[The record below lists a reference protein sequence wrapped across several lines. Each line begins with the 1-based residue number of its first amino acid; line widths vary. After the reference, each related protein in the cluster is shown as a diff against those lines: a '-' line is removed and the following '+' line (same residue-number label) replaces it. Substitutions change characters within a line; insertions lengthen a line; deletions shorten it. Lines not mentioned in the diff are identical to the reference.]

1 MQEVVK
7 KEVVKL
13 MDAGII
19 YPISDSSWV
28 SPVQVVPKKGGMT
41 VVKNDKNELI
51 PTRTVTGW
59 RDHFP
64 LPFIDQMLE
73 RLSGHDY
80 YCFLDGYSGYNQIP
94 LAPEDQE
101 KTTFTC
107 PYEGIVLGHRISV
120 KGIEV
125 DQAKIDVIKKLPPP
139 TNIKGVRSFL
149 GHAGFYRRFIKDFSK
164 ITKPFCELLVKDA
177 VFDFSKDCLL
187 AFETL
192 KEKLISSPIIVAPDW
207 ELPFTLMC
215 DASDYAIGAVLGQR
229 KGKIFHVIYYASK
242 VLNDAQL
249 NYATTEKELLAVVY
263 AFDKFR
269 SYLIGS
275 KVIVYTDHSALRY
288 LFAKKDAKP
297 RLLRWILLLQEFDLE
312 IKDKKGTENVI
323 ADHLSRMNHVQPNE
337 EIDGDINEIFSNEQL
352 LAVGEAPWYADI
364 VNYLAK
370 GTPPP
375 ELSYQGKKKFF
386 ADIKIIRRCVP
397 EEEMESILQH
407 CHSREVGGHFGATKT
422 AAKVLQSG
430 FHWPTLFKD
439 AYNFVWH
446 YRQMI
451 LDGQVE
457 VSNRELKRIL
467 EKTVNSSR
475 KDWSSKLDDALW
487 AYRTAFKT
495 PIGMSPYQLV
505 YGKSCHL
512 PVELEHKSYWATKLL
527 NFDLQAAGEK
537 RLLQMNEMEE
547 FRNNA
552 YENAKIYKEKTKK
565 WHDRHIQK
573 RGF

>member
-1 MQEVVK
+1 
-7 KEVVKL
+7 
-13 MDAGII
+13 
-19 YPISDSSWV
+19 
-28 SPVQVVPKKGGMT
+28 MT

-59 RDHFP
+59 RVCIDYRKLNDATRKDHFP
-64 LPFIDQMLE
+64 LPFIDQMVE
-73 RLSGHDY
+73 RLSGHEY
-80 YCFLDGYSGYNQIP
+80 YCFLDGYSGYNQIS

-101 KTTFTC
+101 KTTFTSMC
-107 PYEGIVLGHRISV
+107 RHKLGFEL
-120 KGIEV
+120 GEV
-125 DQAKIDVIKKLPPP
+125 PFHGKRRNCVGASDFF
-139 TNIKGVRSFL
+139 RSFL

-164 ITKPFCELLVKDA
+164 ITKPLCELLVKDA
-177 VFDFSKDCLL
+177 IFDFSKDCLL

-297 RLLRWILLLQEFDLE
+297 RLLRWILLFQEFDLE
-312 IKDKKGTENVI
+312 IKDKKGTENVV
-323 ADHLSRMNHVQPNE
+323 ADHLSRMDHYYIWDDP
-337 EIDGDINEIFSNEQL
+337 FL
-352 LAVGEAPWYADI
+352 
-364 VNYLAK
+364 
-370 GTPPP
+370 
-375 ELSYQGKKKFF
+375 F
-386 ADIKIIRRCVP
+386 KICPDRITRRCVP
-397 EEEMESILQH
+397 EEEMESILHH

-439 AYNFVWH
+439 AYKFVANCD
-446 YRQMI
+446 RCQRVGNI
-451 LDGQVE
+451 
-457 VSNRELKRIL
+457 
-467 EKTVNSSR
+467 SR
-475 KDWSSKLDDALW
+475 K
-487 AYRTAFKT
+487 
-495 PIGMSPYQLV
+495 
-505 YGKSCHL
+505 
-512 PVELEHKSYWATKLL
+512 
-527 NFDLQAAGEK
+527 
-537 RLLQMNEMEE
+537 NEMPLTNILVIEL
-547 FRNNA
+547 FDVWGIDFMGPFPTSFSNKFCLGCCRL
-552 YENAKIYKEKTKK
+552 
-565 WHDRHIQK
+565 RFQV
-573 RGF
+573 G

>member
-1 MQEVVK
+1 
-7 KEVVKL
+7 
-13 MDAGII
+13 
-19 YPISDSSWV
+19 
-28 SPVQVVPKKGGMT
+28 MT

-59 RDHFP
+59 RVCIDYQKLNDATRKDHFP

-101 KTTFTC
+101 KTTFT
-107 PYEGIVLGHRISV
+107 
-120 KGIEV
+120 
-125 DQAKIDVIKKLPPP
+125 LPFYGKRR
-139 TNIKGVRSFL
+139 NCVGASDFFRSFL
-149 GHAGFYRRFIKDFSK
+149 GHVGFYRRFIKDFSK
-164 ITKPFCELLVKDA
+164 ITKPLCELLVKDA
-177 VFDFSKDCLL
+177 IFYFSKECLH

-288 LFAKKDAKP
+288 LFAKKDAKT

-323 ADHLSRMNHVQPNE
+323 ADHLSRMNHYYIWDDPFLFK
-337 EIDGDINEIFSNEQL
+337 ICPDR
-352 LAVGEAPWYADI
+352 
-364 VNYLAK
+364 
-370 GTPPP
+370 
-375 ELSYQGKKKFF
+375 
-386 ADIKIIRRCVP
+386 IIRRCVP

-439 AYNFVWH
+439 AYNFVANCD
-446 YRQMI
+446 RCQRVGNI
-451 LDGQVE
+451 
-457 VSNRELKRIL
+457 
-467 EKTVNSSR
+467 SR
-475 KDWSSKLDDALW
+475 K
-487 AYRTAFKT
+487 
-495 PIGMSPYQLV
+495 
-505 YGKSCHL
+505 
-512 PVELEHKSYWATKLL
+512 
-527 NFDLQAAGEK
+527 
-537 RLLQMNEMEE
+537 NEMPLTNILVIEL
-547 FRNNA
+547 F
-552 YENAKIYKEKTKK
+552 
-565 WHDRHIQK
+565 DV
-573 RGF
+573 